1 MEFFPQAYK
10 SLVAKEGTEGALP
23 GLGLT
28 EEQLFFIG
36 FAQVGQNKFMIYIHS
51 KCPFKSGYRI

>member
-1 MEFFPQAYK
+1 M
-10 SLVAKEGTEGALP
+10 VAKEGTEGALP

-36 FAQVGQNKFMIYIHS
+36 FAQVGQNKLMIYNYSLSVLLNQVIV
-51 KCPFKSGYRI
+51 FKEFIQLAG